1 MSFIALVLVFL
12 TFSISVFN
20 FITIRKPEN
29 DDLVSETVTV
39 IVPMRNESENVA
51 ECISALSSQSSVD
64 NLKFILVNDSS
75 TDNTLA
81 LIRQAIAGDSRFTV
95 IDSPELRTGWLGK
108 VSALQAGYEAADSEF
123 IVTIDADVRLKP
135 KALARAINQLKD
147 LKLDFVS
154 PYPQQVAVTFSEKLI
169 QPLLHWS
176 WMSTVVLRLAE
187 KYPIRS
193 TAIANGQFFVVRK
206 EALDIIEGFST
217 VSSKILDD
225 IEIARSLIASGFKGI
240 VTEGSAIAKTRM
252 YSSFDELRSGYGKS
266 LWKAF
271 GGRIGSIVAI
281 FFIFTVGI
289 LPFVL
294 FLNGYLIGFILFLL
308 SVLTRELSAL
318 RSRSNPIYAFLHPL
332 SSALLIYLIISNKS
346 ICFCNVLTT
355 ISKSSSYSGIGCA
368 AVANC
373 GTSSP
378 SINLIEL

>member
-29 DDLVSETVTV
+29 DDLVSESVTV
-39 IVPMRNESENVA
+39 IVPMRNEAENVA

-75 TDNTLA
+75 TDNTLS
-81 LIRQAIAGDSRFTV
+81 LIKQAIAGDSRFTV

-108 VSALQAGYEAADSEF
+108 VSALQAGYEAANSEF

-217 VSSKILDD
+217 VSGKILDD
-225 IEIARSLIASGFKGI
+225 IEIARSLIAYGFKGI

-271 GGRIGSIVAI
+271 GGRIGSFVAI

-332 SSALLIYLIISNKS
+332 SSALLIYLIIYSW
-346 ICFCNVLTT
+346 
-355 ISKSSSYSGIGCA
+355 SKRGKVQWKGRT
-368 AVANC
+368 V
-373 GTSSP
+373 
-378 SINLIEL
+378 

>member
-39 IVPMRNESENVA
+39 IVPMRNEAENVA
-51 ECISALSSQSSVD
+51 ECISALSGQGSVD

-75 TDNTLA
+75 TDGTLA
-81 LIRQAIAGDSRFTV
+81 LIKQAIVGDSRFTV

-217 VSSKILDD
+217 VSGLTILKLLV
-225 IEIARSLIASGFKGI
+225 RSLHLALRESLPRDRLSLRRACTHHLMSCAAVMENHFGKPLVVASDHLWQ
-240 VTEGSAIAKTRM
+240 
-252 YSSFDELRSGYGKS
+252 SSLS
-266 LWKAF
+266 
-271 GGRIGSIVAI
+271 
-281 FFIFTVGI
+281 
-289 LPFVL
+289 
-294 FLNGYLIGFILFLL
+294 LL
-308 SVLTRELSAL
+308 SESFPSYSFSTVT
-318 RSRSNPIYAFLHPL
+318 
-332 SSALLIYLIISNKS
+332 SSAL
-346 ICFCNVLTT
+346 
-355 ISKSSSYSGIGCA
+355 SSS
-368 AVANC
+368 
-373 GTSSP
+373 SSQC
-378 SINLIEL
+378 